1 MAVSDA
7 SSAAP
12 AAPVLL
18 RVRHATTYR
27 YDRPVRFGE
36 HRVLFRPREA
46 HDIGVI
52 SASLTVNLDAD
63 VRWIQDVHSNSL
75 AIVVPKVEAA
85 ELRVECTTLL
95 NHWGTDNLEH
105 PLEERALTL
114 PVAYSA
120 EERQV
125 LVPWLAAVDDDPNA
139 EVASWAK
146 RFLEHTDDTRA
157 VLEAM
162 LSEIRDGFAYQARE
176 AEGTQAAAVTLRQ
189 RTGTCRDYAWLMIEA
204 LRSIG
209 VACRFVT
216 GYLYD
221 PGLDAG
227 ATGGGTRVGSGAT
240 HAWLQ
245 VYLPGAGWV
254 PYDPTNR
261 LTGGTDLI
269 RVGYARRPQ
278 DAVPLAGS
286 WFGVPE
292 AFLGMTV
299 EVSVERL

>member
-1 MAVSDA
+1 MDVTDA
-7 SSAAP
+7 STSP
-12 AAPVLL
+12 ALL
-18 RVRHATTYR
+18 RVRHVTTYR

-52 SASLTVNLDAD
+52 SATVAVNVEAD
-63 VRWIQDVHSNSL
+63 VRWIHDVHSNSV
-75 AIVVPKVEAA
+75 AIVAPKAEAS
-85 ELRVECTTLL
+85 ELRFECTTLL
-95 NHWGTDNLEH
+95 NHWGTDNLEL

-114 PVAYSA
+114 PVAYNA

-125 LVPWLAAVDDDPNA
+125 LVPWLAAVDEDPNA
-139 EVASWAK
+139 EVAGWAK
-146 RFLEHTDDTRA
+146 GFVQHTDDTRV
-157 VLEAM
+157 VLQRM

-176 AEGTQAAAVTLRQ
+176 AEGTQPAAETLR
-189 RTGTCRDYAWLMIEA
+189 RRSGTCRDYAWLMIEA

-221 PGLDAG
+221 PTLDANGDDGDARLG
-227 ATGGGTRVGSGAT
+227 AGAT

-286 WFGVPE
+286 WFGEPQ
-292 AFLGMTV
+292 AYRGMTV
-299 EVSVERL
+299 EVTVERL

>member
-1 MAVSDA
+1 MNTV
-7 SSAAP
+7 P
-12 AAPVLL
+12 AAPTTL
-18 RVRHATTYR
+18 RIRHVTAYR

-36 HRVLFRPREA
+36 HRLMFRPREA
-46 HDIGVI
+46 HD
-52 SASLTVNLDAD
+52 LTVIDARVAVGVDAD
-63 VRWIQDVHSNSL
+63 VRWIHDVHSNSV
-75 AIVVPKVEAA
+75 AIVTPRVEAD
-85 ELRVECTTLL
+85 ELRFECTTVLS
-95 NHWGTDNLEH
+95 HRGAANLEL
-105 PLEERALTL
+105 PLEERALKL
-114 PVAYSA
+114 PVAYGA

-125 LVPWLAAVDDDPNA
+125 LVPWLAAVDEDPQA
-139 EVASWAK
+139 SVAAWAK
-146 RFLEHTDDTRA
+146 GFCRDTDDTRA
-157 VLEAM
+157 VIGAM
-162 LSEIRDGFAYQARE
+162 MDEIGDGFAYQARE
-176 AEGTQAAAVTLRQ
+176 AEGTQPAASTLAL

-204 LRSIG
+204 LRSLGI
-209 VACRFVT
+209 ACRFVT

-221 PGLDAG
+221 PSLDAG
-227 ATGGGTRVGSGAT
+227 ASGEARIGAGAT

-261 LTGGTDLI
+261 LTGGSDLI

-286 WFGVPE
+286 WFGVAQ